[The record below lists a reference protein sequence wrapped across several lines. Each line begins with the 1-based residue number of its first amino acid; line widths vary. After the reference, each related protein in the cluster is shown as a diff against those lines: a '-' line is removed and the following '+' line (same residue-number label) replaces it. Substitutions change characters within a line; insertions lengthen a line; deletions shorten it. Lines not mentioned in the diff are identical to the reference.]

1 MLLTYSLGNFVSG
14 MQNALNVLE
23 GMLSFDVRKDAFSGE
38 ITIENPMLTP
48 IVLHYTYDGVKGHKD
63 TGYRNFEI
71 YELKDYTDELVAAH
85 GVTWYEKSH
94 SSTLKGG
101 KFSIENLYKTLKQ
114 VIPSEFLPPEY
125 Q

>member
-1 MLLTYSLGNFVSG
+1 M
-14 MQNALNVLE
+14 
-23 GMLSFDVRKDAFSGE
+23 
-38 ITIENPMLTP
+38 IP
-48 IVLHYTYDGVKGHKD
+48 IVTQYD
-63 TGYRNFEI
+63 TTNRNQVRI
-71 YELKDYTDELVAAH
+71 YPFSEYTDELVAAH

-114 VIPSEFLPPEY
+114 IIPSEFLPPEY